1 MNYTTFRNEVTSG
14 LIAKY
19 DQQDLFNPLPAFSFN
34 QYYSSNPETVS
45 TIIKVYYNDLQGRED
60 VQEYLIAECQT
71 AIIEKATN
79 NQQESHEISKAL

>member
-1 MNYTTFRNEVTSG
+1 MNYSTFATEVTTG

-19 DQQDLFNPLPAFSFN
+19 DQVSLFNDLGDFSFN
-34 QYYSSNPETVS
+34 QYHNNNPDQVRA
-45 TIIKVYYNDLQGRED
+45 IIRVYYEDLQGRED

-79 NQQESHEISKAL
+79 NQ